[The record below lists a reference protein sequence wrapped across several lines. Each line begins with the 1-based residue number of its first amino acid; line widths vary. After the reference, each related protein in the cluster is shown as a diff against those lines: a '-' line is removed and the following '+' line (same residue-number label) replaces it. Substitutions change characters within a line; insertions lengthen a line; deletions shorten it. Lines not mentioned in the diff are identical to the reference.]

1 MRTGIATMTLDW
13 GKCPRWLFERMS
25 KLARGISIAIIEEFG
40 PEEYLKRLADPIWF
54 QSFGCVLAFDWNAS
68 GLTTTVLGALKDGI
82 RGLESDLGIFICGGK
97 GKTSKKTPQNIEDW
111 GRFLGFSLA
120 KIDQLVE
127 ASKMSAKVDNTVLQD
142 SFQLYHHNL
151 IFTKNGQ
158 WCVVQ
163 QGMNTE
169 IKKARR
175 YHWLS
180 SQIKD
185 FIEEP
190 HSGIASQ
197 VKVKP
202 LDLTAKQS
210 RNNRRIATE
219 LVKDGP
225 RTFLRDIDL
234 IQKKKQGQLT
244 LIEVPNLEF
253 HHHPVEQE
261 KFDLR
266 RLKKTIFLANQFKPG
281 NFEELIKIK
290 GVGPRTVRAL
300 SLVSE
305 IIYGA
310 KPSYQ
315 DPARY
320 SFAHG
325 GKDFVPEP
333 VNVSVMDRT
342 IDILEKGIKRAKIR
356 ATEKNSAIQ
365 RLQDLTHNINMYK
378 HE

>member
-266 RLKKTIFLANQFKPG
+266 RLKKTIFLTNQFKPG